1 MRSLYNLKTST
12 YYRNTLLVI
21 SALTKPIQSFAFSGS
36 KYFFWLLSFFLM
48 ISCSSLRSEVFEYNL
63 SPDKNTDEHMKI
75 KLLGSLG
82 MKSTRFNNLPVT
94 ELSGI
99 AWDNDE
105 QILYAVS
112 DEGLLYHLRLTI
124 KDNHLEDM
132 KVIYATRLK
141 NKSCEHLKGKY
152 SDAEGL
158 SLTGGNNGK
167 KGDTELI
174 ISFENKPRI
183 ARYNTRGKFIKY
195 VHLPKKLRKRKH
207 YRHKN
212 KGLESVTEH
221 PTYGTLTAA
230 EFPLIQDNIK
240 YQTVYSS
247 TGKKWHFPASGP
259 KKSAITGLETLPNG
273 DLLVLERAWINPF
286 TPITINLRQLQ
297 LNKCDDNNECQTKK
311 IASLSG
317 TEGWS
322 LDNFEGLAHYN
333 KNQYLMISDD
343 NNNSLQNTVLVLF
356 EIKS

>member
-1 MRSLYNLKTST
+1 MQVILTLIKT
-12 YYRNTLLVI
+12 
-21 SALTKPIQSFAFSGS
+21 IQSLNGS
-36 KYFFWLLSFFLM
+36 WTRYSFWLFSFFLLV
-48 ISCSSLRSEVFEYNL
+48 SCSSLRSEVFDYDL
-63 SPDKNTDEHMKI
+63 TPDNDITKNI
-75 KLLGSLG
+75 NINLLGSIG
-82 MKSTRFNNLPVT
+82 MKSSRFNNLPVT

-105 QILYAVS
+105 KLLYAVS
-112 DEGLLYHLRLTI
+112 DEGLLYHLKLTI
-124 KDNHLEDM
+124 KNNYLENM
-132 KVIYATRLK
+132 QVIYATRLK
-141 NKSCEHLKGKY
+141 NKSGEKLKGKY

-158 SLTGGNNGK
+158 ALTGGNNGK
-167 KGDTELI
+167 KGDSELI

-183 ARYNTRGKFIKY
+183 TRYTVRGKFVKS
-195 VHLPKKLRKRKH
+195 VHLPKKLRKRKN

-230 EFPLIQDNIK
+230 EFPLLENKMK

-247 TGKKWHFPASGP
+247 TGKKWNFAASGS

-273 DLLVLERAWINPF
+273 DLLVLERSWVNAF
-286 TPITINLRQLQ
+286 TPITIILRQLQ
-297 LNKCDDNNECQTKK
+297 LNKCDNKNYCQTKT

-317 TEGWS
+317 ADGWY

-333 KNQYLMISDD
+333 KNQYLMMSDD

>member
-1 MRSLYNLKTST
+1 
-12 YYRNTLLVI
+12 
-21 SALTKPIQSFAFSGS
+21 
-36 KYFFWLLSFFLM
+36 
-48 ISCSSLRSEVFEYNL
+48 
-63 SPDKNTDEHMKI
+63 
-75 KLLGSLG
+75 

-105 QILYAVS
+105 RLLYAVS
-112 DEGLLYHLRLTI
+112 DEGFLYHLRLTI
-124 KDNHLEDM
+124 NNNHLENM

-141 NKSCEHLKGKY
+141 NKAGENLKGKY

-167 KGDTELI
+167 KGDSELI

-183 ARYNTRGKFIKY
+183 ARYTTRGKFVKK
-195 VHLPKKLRKRKH
+195 VHLPKKLRKRKN

-212 KGLESVTEH
+212 KALESVTQH
-221 PTYGTLTAA
+221 PIYGTLTAA
-230 EFPLIQDNIK
+230 EFPLSENKIK

-247 TGKKWHFPASGP
+247 TGKKWNFPASVP

-273 DLLVLERAWINPF
+273 DLLVLERSWVNAF

-297 LNKCDDNNECQTKK
+297 LNKCDDKNFCQTKT

-317 TEGWS
+317 AEGWY

-333 KNQYLMISDD
+333 NNQYLMVSDD
-343 NNNSLQNTVLVLF
+343 NNNPLQNTVLVLF